1 MYSSQARFN
10 LLQPLAKCW
19 AFLFQHLSL
28 PINRIT
34 MTTYSS
40 DKSVSNI
47 FLFIKDA
54 IAGKLQDFTKGSI
67 RKAVFILAI
76 PMILEMMMESVFAVV
91 DIFFVGRIG
100 NQAVATVGLTESV
113 ITLVYSVAIGLSMA
127 ATALVARRVGEKNT
141 DAAAKAGMQAVLLS
155 FAFTLIISIAGV
167 VFAGDI
173 LRLMGASPEVI
184 ANGIHYTRIMFGGSI
199 VIMLLFLINGV
210 FRGAG
215 DASVAMK
222 SLWIANICNI
232 ILCPSLINGWG
243 PFPAMGLTGA
253 AIATTTGRGIGVLYQ
268 AYRLFKGNGVL
279 QIKRSHFI
287 PDFTVIKSVFNI
299 AWAGTFQFL
308 IGSASWIVLARIVA
322 AFGVDAIAGYQVA
335 IRVIMFF
342 LLPAWGM
349 SNATATLVGQNL
361 GAGLPERAV
370 KSVWKTATYNTF
382 FMLLVSVVFIF
393 FSPAIIHFM
402 NKNIAAD
409 TIAIQAL
416 RIVSAGYIFYG
427 VGMVMMNAFNGAGDT
442 KTPTYINLFVYWA
455 FQIPFAFILAFTLQ
469 LGPTGVFVA
478 IISAEILTTIVSII
492 LFQKGKWKKIKI

>member
-232 ILCPSLINGWG
+232 ILCPSLINGCG

-279 QIKRSHFI
+279 QMVSFYSR
-287 PDFTVIKSVFNI
+287 
-299 AWAGTFQFL
+299 L
-308 IGSASWIVLARIVA
+308 
-322 AFGVDAIAGYQVA
+322 Y
-335 IRVIMFF
+335 
-342 LLPAWGM
+342 
-349 SNATATLVGQNL
+349 SN
-361 GAGLPERAV
+361 
-370 KSVWKTATYNTF
+370 
-382 FMLLVSVVFIF
+382 
-393 FSPAIIHFM
+393 
-402 NKNIAAD
+402 
-409 TIAIQAL
+409 
-416 RIVSAGYIFYG
+416 
-427 VGMVMMNAFNGAGDT
+427 
-442 KTPTYINLFVYWA
+442 
-455 FQIPFAFILAFTLQ
+455 
-469 LGPTGVFVA
+469 
-478 IISAEILTTIVSII
+478 
-492 LFQKGKWKKIKI
+492 